1 MSFWHWLVL
10 SLRYD
15 KKHSVVKEICTD
27 SHRPFLK
34 FQTKLILSLYIITLS
49 YDRKHIIPNFFV
61 SKNEGEKKIIEIKD
75 YFVLILF
82 IDIIVCLKDFL
93 FFLEKGQV
101 VFVHLIF
108 HQQIPSINKH
118 MHIQYGSILVEF
130 MYNTIVNQSVS
141 NEELITSTVKSLAE
155 LNCWYI
161 LRNHVWEVFNMILN
175 FLLQKLIRITLL
187 SEWIILL
194 IFVFVS
200 FSLLTSFL
208 YIYTIDF
215 LSLFEFYFAKLNF
228 YRFQTNI

>member
-1 MSFWHWLVL
+1 
-10 SLRYD
+10 
-15 KKHSVVKEICTD
+15 VKEICTD

-101 VFVHLIF
+101 VFIHLIF

-130 MYNTIVNQSVS
+130 MYNTIVNQSIS
-141 NEELITSTVKSLAE
+141 NEELITSTVKSLVE
-155 LNCWYI
+155 LNC
-161 LRNHVWEVFNMILN
+161 
-175 FLLQKLIRITLL
+175 
-187 SEWIILL
+187 
-194 IFVFVS
+194 
-200 FSLLTSFL
+200 
-208 YIYTIDF
+208 
-215 LSLFEFYFAKLNF
+215 
-228 YRFQTNI
+228 